1 MDRRRVTVE
10 VTSEALELMERIW
23 GPIAVQGKAQ
33 LAEYSPDQLAF
44 LISFLR
50 RGRELQEREA
60 SRISQMNV
68 SAGLRPEGLAKVR

>member
-1 MDRRRVTVE
+1 

-33 LAEYSPDQLAF
+33 LAEFSPDQLAF
-44 LISFLR
+44 LVGFLR

-60 SRISQMNV
+60 IRIRQMIGSPGNSEGASQPIT
-68 SAGLRPEGLAKVR
+68 GTR